1 MGRDASEPDASSQA
15 GDMSDQAWVAETDDL
30 VEEAPLSEVGEQF
43 WKRYGSTAVL
53 ESRHPVEA
61 SASDQL
67 LAQLLHATREGDPQD
82 SSTQWANKNDRNHA
96 MELWGDVLDLWSS
109 YSLEQLD
116 HMPLPPG
123 HPLFIRR
130 ENLKRQK
137 QKNDNIDEAQ
147 PDVSAQPRDTVY
159 EGRQAHPDTTEY
171 LLFNPL
177 EEASLREE
185 RAHFWEEH
193 KQQKLQRKTDEEA
206 QQPKAPQIPEP
217 HDDDEAC
224 ANPPV

>member
-15 GDMSDQAWVAETDDL
+15 GDVSDQTWVAETDDL
-30 VEEAPLSEVGEQF
+30 LEEAPLSEVGTQF
-43 WKRYGSTAVL
+43 WKRYGSTSVL

-67 LAQLLHATREGDPQD
+67 LAQLPHATQGGDPQD

-130 ENLKRQK
+130 EISRQQK
-137 QKNDNIDEAQ
+137 QKNYNIDEAQ
-147 PDVSAQPRDTVY
+147 PDVLAQPRDTIN
-159 EGRQAHPDTTEY
+159 EGRQTRPDMTEQ
-171 LLFNPL
+171 LLYDPL

-185 RAHFWEEH
+185 RARFWEKHE
-193 KQQKLQRKTDEEA
+193 QQKLQRKTDKDA
-206 QQPKAPQIPEP
+206 QQSEAPQIPEP
-217 HDDDEAC
+217 HDDDQTC
-224 ANPPV
+224 AEPSV